1 VKPFCKSKKEYKDL
15 LEQHIAELT
24 SLQQLYY
31 ASNRYALLLIFQGI
45 DSASVRCFGDRQRLA
60 DNSGVVSLTPP
71 VSFTKCSGLDTLLEW
86 CHGKSSCRWGNCEGL
101 RVAGFDTRAK
111 AVVRVG
117 LPGGAPGSALLS
129 RELVTVLPP
138 PVGGLSRTLSGNQVG
153 GREPSGCFGEFVRI
167 IGGLTKS
174 ALIAVSDF
182 VRYGTTR
189 CQGLGH
195 LQLARK
201 RRHRQT
207 DRLRD

>member
-1 VKPFCKSKKEYKDL
+1 MEESDQGFVRNWRNQTMSVNAIF
-15 LEQHIAELT
+15 
-24 SLQQLYY
+24 QQLRFDETL
-31 ASNRYALLLIFQGI
+31 SPQ
-45 DSASVRCFGDRQRLA
+45 CLA
-60 DNSGVVSLTPP
+60 VN
-71 VSFTKCSGLDTLLEW
+71 TLLEW
-86 CHGKSSCRWGNCEGL
+86 CHGKSSCRWGNCEGV
-101 RVAGFDTRAK
+101 RVAGLDTRAK

-117 LPGGAPGSALLS
+117 LAGGAPGSALLS

-153 GREPSGCFGEFVRI
+153 GREPSGCFGGFVRI
-167 IGGLTKS
+167 IGGLANS

-201 RRHRQT
+201 SRHRQT
-207 DRLRD
+207 GRLRD

>member
-1 VKPFCKSKKEYKDL
+1 MHLGCSSY
-15 LEQHIAELT
+15 HLT
-24 SLQQLYY
+24 SLDAACQLTLSGVITSEREENCFDSRSMSDIAIFQQL
-31 ASNRYALLLIFQGI
+31 
-45 DSASVRCFGDRQRLA
+45 RLDETLSPQCLA
-60 DNSGVVSLTPP
+60 VN
-71 VSFTKCSGLDTLLEW
+71 TLLEW
-86 CHGKSSCRWGNCEGL
+86 CHGKGSCRWGNCEGL
-101 RVAGFDTRAK
+101 RVAGLDTHAK

-117 LPGGAPGSALLS
+117 LPGAAPGSALLS

-153 GREPSGCFGEFVRI
+153 GREPGGCFGGFVRV
-167 IGGLTKS
+167 IGGLANS

-207 DRLRD
+207 GRLRD